1 MRDLQERPTKKLK
14 LTSSTL
20 GIRVGA
26 LVLQRVDADQL
37 REALKDAGWL
47 KVELLIHIDSISD
60 QQSFTTV
67 LWKESNTIFKQG

>member
-1 MRDLQERPTKKLK
+1 MRDLQDRPTKKLK